1 MRGDLFPS
9 GLELSF
15 LKLVKGAAAGFIAT
29 APMSVSMLIRWTL
42 LPRREK
48 YSLPPRPITEEI
60 TERVGIEDMS
70 FSRKS
75 WTVVSKWF

>member
-29 APMSVSMLIRWTL
+29 APMSVSMLIGWTL
-42 LPRREK
+42 LPKREN
-48 YSLPPRPITEEI
+48 YSLPPHLVTEEI
-60 TERVGIEDMS
+60 LNALALKI
-70 FSRKS
+70 
-75 WTVVSKWF
+75 